1 MDHAAE
7 GTLQAYLDDEID
19 SAAQAALR
27 AHVEACTAC
36 AAELEA
42 LRRAGQRVGTAL
54 AELDR
59 PAPVLRARA
68 AVARERSAGGGRRM
82 ARLGAWSLAKA
93 AMLLLVLA
101 GATAAA
107 IPDVR
112 RALETTISRVA
123 AIFGAG
129 QAREAAVPI
138 EPVPAEPLD
147 EPEESESFVAPAT
160 GRVQILLHAPT
171 GRLDVVV
178 RLIDGEQAQVLTR
191 TVDGPVRRRVGTGR
205 LELMNLGAGTVTI
218 GVPRS
223 VASATVEIDGEIAVY
238 KQGTTLRGAGPE
250 AETRGTEVRFTTGS

>member
-1 MDHAAE
+1 MLEPHGSFQALL
-7 GTLQAYLDDEID
+7 TLGFLGID
-19 SAAQAALR
+19 F
-27 AHVEACTAC
+27 
-36 AAELEA
+36 
-42 LRRAGQRVGTAL
+42 
-54 AELDR
+54 
-59 PAPVLRARA
+59 
-68 AVARERSAGGGRRM
+68 
-82 ARLGAWSLAKA
+82 RLGSQLHARQQGNRVVLDAIEHRGKQL

-147 EPEESESFVAPAT
+147 EPEESESFVAPAN

-178 RLIDGEQAQVLTR
+178 RLNDGEQAQVLTR
-191 TVDGPVRRRVGTGR
+191 TVDGPVRRRIGTGR
-205 LELMNLGAGTVTI
+205 LELMNLGAGAVTI
-218 GVPRS
+218 GVPRG
-223 VASATVEIDGEIAVY
+223 VTSATVEIDGEIAVY

>member
-1 MDHAAE
+1 M
-7 GTLQAYLDDEID
+7 L
-19 SAAQAALR
+19 S
-27 AHVEACTAC
+27 
-36 AAELEA
+36 
-42 LRRAGQRVGTAL
+42 
-54 AELDR
+54 
-59 PAPVLRARA
+59 ARA
-68 AVARERSAGGGRRM
+68 AVARERSTGGGRRM

-138 EPVPAEPLD
+138 EPVPAEPVAG
-147 EPEESESFVAPAT
+147 EPEESESFVAPAN